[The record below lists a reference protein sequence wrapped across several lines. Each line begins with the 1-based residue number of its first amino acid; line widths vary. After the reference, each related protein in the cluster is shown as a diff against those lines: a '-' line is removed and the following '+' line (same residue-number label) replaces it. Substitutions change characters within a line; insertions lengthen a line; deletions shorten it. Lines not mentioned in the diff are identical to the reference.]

1 MTGIA
6 TELQLIA
13 CCLALIEDPA
23 RLTPREAL
31 LVDRICEK
39 PSSRLVNRLRSRI
52 KQGDDPLGIAFGFLR
67 TAEER
72 RSLGATYTPAP
83 IIGAMIDW
91 AKSEARPS
99 RVVDP
104 GTGSGRFL
112 LAAAAAFPNAKLVAI
127 EVDPVATLMLRAN
140 LSTLNLDQRTQII
153 LSDYVRASPTKERG
167 STLFIGNPPYVR
179 HHGLAPGRK
188 DWYAETALAFGVKA
202 SKLAGL
208 HLHFFLRTL
217 QIARHGDIGCFVTAA
232 EWLDVNYGQA
242 LRQLLAGPLGG
253 SSLTV
258 LDPAVMPFA
267 DAATTS
273 AITGFRVHA
282 RPEKLTVRSASSLKD
297 LGKRRTSVDI
307 PWSTLERS
315 FRWSVIIKPGA
326 AVPKGHL
333 ELGELCRVHRGQ
345 VTGSNNIWI
354 TGPHSEAIP
363 ARFLTPTVTRARELI
378 DAVDSLDHSQNLR
391 RVVDLP
397 VDLDELSLPERLA
410 VNKFLSWAQQQG
422 AHETYVARHRR
433 AWWSVGLK
441 PPAPILCTYMAR
453 RPPAFVRNLCGA
465 RHINIAHGIYP
476 REPLTSNVLDA
487 LATWLRNKVCVGQ
500 GRSYAG
506 GLIKFEP
513 KEVERLPI
521 PAPDQLAGSILS

>member
-1 MTGIA
+1 
-6 TELQLIA
+6 
-13 CCLALIEDPA
+13 
-23 RLTPREAL
+23 
-31 LVDRICEK
+31 
-39 PSSRLVNRLRSRI
+39 
-52 KQGDDPLGIAFGFLR
+52 
-67 TAEER
+67 
-72 RSLGATYTPAP
+72 
-83 IIGAMIDW
+83 
-91 AKSEARPS
+91 
-99 RVVDP
+99 
-104 GTGSGRFL
+104 
-112 LAAAAAFPNAKLVAI
+112 
-127 EVDPVATLMLRAN
+127 
-140 LSTLNLDQRTQII
+140 
-153 LSDYVRASPTKERG
+153 
-167 STLFIGNPPYVR
+167 
-179 HHGLAPGRK
+179 
-188 DWYAETALAFGVKA
+188 
-202 SKLAGL
+202 
-208 HLHFFLRTL
+208 
-217 QIARHGDIGCFVTAA
+217 
-232 EWLDVNYGQA
+232 
-242 LRQLLAGPLGG
+242 
-253 SSLTV
+253 
-258 LDPAVMPFA
+258 MPFA

-410 VNKFLSWAQQQG
+410 VDKFLSWAQQQG